1 VARPRQFDEETALD
15 AALELF
21 WQKGY
26 AATSVDDLLTAM
38 SLNRWSLY
46 NTFGDKEALF
56 LKALE
61 RYVQRWRGEIA
72 QLVAAE
78 PSPRAR
84 ARRLLDAL
92 FTQVRSDSRAWG
104 CLIVNSAFEFVQIPA
119 SAQAIVKRSLA
130 SLERLFADAIAQAG
144 GRRAARRS
152 RPARGGADAAGRAQR
167 RPRRLEAAAEQ
178 SRRRQRP
185 RSLGVLHLVFF

>member
-1 VARPRQFDEETALD
+1 MARPRQFDEETALD
-15 AALELF
+15 AALQLF

-26 AATSVDDLLTAM
+26 VNTSVDDLLTAM

-104 CLIVNSAFEFVQIPA
+104 CLIVNSAFEFVQIPER
-119 SAQAIVKRSLA
+119 AQAIVKRSLA
-130 SLERLFADAIAQAG
+130 SLERLFADAVAQAQAAG
-144 GRRAARRS
+144 ELPADRDPHAVARTLLAGLNGARAAWKLQQS
-152 RPARGGADAAGRAQR
+152 KAAVDSVRD
-167 RPRRLEAAAEQ
+167 L
-178 SRRRQRP
+178 
-185 RSLGVLHLVFF
+185 LVSFI

>member
-15 AALELF
+15 AALQLF

-26 AATSVDDLLTAM
+26 VNTSVDDLLTAM

-56 LKALE
+56 VKALE
-61 RYVQRWRGEIA
+61 RYVQTWRGEIA
-72 QLVAAE
+72 RLVASA

-92 FTQVRSDSRAWG
+92 FEQVRSDSRAWG
-104 CLIVNSAFEFVQIPA
+104 CLIVNSAFEYTQIPE
-119 SAQAIVKRSLA
+119 SAQKIVKRSLA
-130 SLERLFADAIAQAG
+130 SLEKVFADAIAQAQ
-144 GRRAARRS
+144 
-152 RPARGGADAAGRAQR
+152 AAGELPVAGAPHAIAQTLIAALNGARASWKLQR
-167 RPRRLEAAAEQ
+167 NKAAIDGMRELLI
-178 SRRRQRP
+178 S
-185 RSLGVLHLVFF
+185 FI